1 MNEPPIVDRLLGP
14 EQPELGCDEC
24 FENIDRYVEM
34 QLGGNA
40 AFTRCTVCVSPD
52 DCTRERHC
60 LGMRAHLQGCP
71 ACAEEYASLKALLEA
86 SRG

>member
-14 EQPELGCDEC
+14 ERPELGCDEC
-24 FENIDRYVEM
+24 FENIDRYVEA
-34 QLGGNA
+34 QLGNDA
-40 AFTRCTVCVSPD
+40 AFTRCTVCVSPS
-52 DCTRERHC
+52 DCQRERHC

-71 ACAEEYASLKALLEA
+71 ACAEEYASLKALVGS

>member
-34 QLGGNA
+34 QLGSDA
-40 AFTRCTVCVSPD
+40 AFTRCAVCVSPAE
-52 DCTRERHC
+52 CVREHHC

-71 ACAEEYASLKALLEA
+71 ACAEEYASLKALVEA
-86 SRG
+86 SRE